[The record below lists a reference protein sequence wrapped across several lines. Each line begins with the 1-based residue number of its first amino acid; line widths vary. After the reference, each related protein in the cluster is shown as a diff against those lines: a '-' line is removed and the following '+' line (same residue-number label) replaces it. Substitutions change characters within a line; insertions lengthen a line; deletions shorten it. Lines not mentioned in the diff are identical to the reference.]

1 LAFEASEAVAQLS
14 KVPSFDMRKL
24 RVSIVRRGF
33 SNANGGEFV
42 PPDRN
47 PPRIGAVELL
57 QS

>member
-1 LAFEASEAVAQLS
+1 LAFEASEAVTQLS
-14 KVPSFDMRKL
+14 KSPGFDLRKL
-24 RVSIVRRGF
+24 RLSIVRRGF
-33 SNANGGEFV
+33 ANANGGEFV